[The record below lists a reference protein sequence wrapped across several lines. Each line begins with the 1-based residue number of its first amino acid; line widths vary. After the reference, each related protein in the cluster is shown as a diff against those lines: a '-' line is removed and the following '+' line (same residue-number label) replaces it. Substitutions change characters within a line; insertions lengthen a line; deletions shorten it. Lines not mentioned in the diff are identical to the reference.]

1 MIRESGRPISGC
13 RMASA
18 LDISTKPES
27 VGRGVQAIEVGGKLL
42 AAMVAAGAPA
52 MLRDI
57 ALAAGLTPAQA
68 HAYLRSFRTIGL
80 VEQDGDTGRYA
91 LGPFAL
97 QLGMTRLKSFDPL
110 RMAGQVAITLSGEL
124 GLMVAIL
131 VWGTYGPTVVQ
142 VQEGTDQ
149 LHVNVRAGTVFTLSG
164 TASGAVFAAFMKGRA
179 AAEML
184 AAELQEGSR
193 TQKIGPPAAPEDVA
207 QTIRAVREQGYATT
221 EGRPVPGVNAISA
234 PVFDSTGQI
243 QLALTLIGPAA
254 ALPLEAGNPF
264 VLRLMEATR
273 QLSQH
278 LGWAGEVLPERSPL
292 KRKTA

>member
-1 MIRESGRPISGC
+1 MARPV
-13 RMASA
+13 
-18 LDISTKPES
+18 DVSTKPEAA
-27 VGRGVQAIEVGGKLL
+27 GRGVQAIEVGGKLL
-42 AAMVAAGAPA
+42 AAMVGAGAPA
-52 MLRDI
+52 MLRDL
-57 ALAAGLTPAQA
+57 AHAAGLTPAQA

-110 RMAGQVAITLSGEL
+110 RMAGHAAVALSEEL

-164 TASGAVFAAFMKGRA
+164 TASGAVFAAFMRGRA
-179 AAEML
+179 AADML

-193 TQKIGPPAAPEDVA
+193 TQKIGPPASPEDMA
-207 QTIRAVREQGYATT
+207 HTIRAVRGAGYATT

-254 ALPLEAGNPF
+254 ALPLGAGNPF
-264 VLRLMEATR
+264 VLPLLDATR
-273 QLSQH
+273 HLSQQ
-278 LGWAGEVLPERSPL
+278 LGWAGEVLPDRPTL